1 MELLM
6 SSPKHCEMVNW
17 QLYELGRFE
26 ELKDRIDTGWIYDD
40 LWGKLNDDCVSKY
53 NALKGY
59 KKLKTLYPEWC
70 A

>member
-1 MELLM
+1 
-6 SSPKHCEMVNW
+6 MVNW